1 MLNFRVLKKLLLLLV
16 VLFPLAVSAQSS
28 GSLQRITV
36 TSVTLLMDSA
46 RTPADYE
53 LIRAEITKHPEVK
66 DFDIKAKDC
75 NFTIDNS
82 NNTLDVI
89 FSDLAQRGQPARIYM
104 MEANQTF
111 TRVPEENCLKS
122 NVPEVKE
129 KDVKKPGS
137 DPNGD
142 R

>member
-1 MLNFRVLKKLLLLLV
+1 MLYSRVLKKVLSLV
-16 VLFPLAVSAQSS
+16 VLLFPLAMFAQES
-28 GSLQRITV
+28 GSLQRISV

-46 RTPADYE
+46 RTAADFD

-66 DFDIKAKDC
+66 DFDIKPKDC

-82 NNTLDVI
+82 HNTLDII

-104 MEANQTF
+104 METNQTF
-111 TRVPEENCLKS
+111 TRVPEENCMKG
-122 NVPEVKE
+122 NVPDVKE
-129 KDVKKPGS
+129 EDVKKPGA
-137 DPNGD
+137 DPKGD

>member
-1 MLNFRVLKKLLLLLV
+1 MLNFRVFKKLLLLAVFCLPLV
-16 VLFPLAVSAQSS
+16 LAAQSN
-28 GSLQRITV
+28 GSLQRV
-36 TSVTLLMDSA
+36 TLTSITLLMDSA
-46 RTPADYE
+46 RTPAVYE
-53 LIRAEITKHPEVK
+53 LIRQEITKHPEVK

-111 TRVPEENCLKS
+111 TRVPEESCLKS
-122 NVPEVKE
+122 KEPEVKE
-129 KDVKKPGS
+129 KDVRKPGA
-137 DPNGD
+137 DPKGD